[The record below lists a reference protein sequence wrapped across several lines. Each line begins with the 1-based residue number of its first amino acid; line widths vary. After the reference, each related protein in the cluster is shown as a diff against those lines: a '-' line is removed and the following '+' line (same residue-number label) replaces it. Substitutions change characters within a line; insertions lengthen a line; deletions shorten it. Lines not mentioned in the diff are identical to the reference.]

1 KEEYQKIYS
10 VYKNYSDEVNNKYN
24 IIYLDKV
31 KDFMKEDKNYFI
43 SISAGAMGGE
53 NGILEKL
60 NNERYKVEKVKK

>member
-1 KEEYQKIYS
+1 
-10 VYKNYSDEVNNKYN
+10 
-24 IIYLDKV
+24 
-31 KDFMKEDKNYFI
+31 MKEDKNYFI